1 LVHGEGDTAG
11 FVPSLIGIARTKGV
25 SAFVGDGSNR
35 WPAVHR
41 LDAARLFRLAVEA
54 APAGSRLH
62 GAGEEG
68 VPFREIAEVIGRQLK
83 LPVVSIEASDA
94 GDHFGFLG
102 PLVLL
107 DNPTSS
113 ALTRQLLGWRP
124 QGPGLIED
132 IEQGHYFTHER

>member
-1 LVHGEGDTAG
+1 
-11 FVPSLIGIARTKGV
+11 
-25 SAFVGDGSNR
+25 
-35 WPAVHR
+35 
-41 LDAARLFRLAVEA
+41 VEA
-54 APAGSRLH
+54 SPAGSRLH

-68 VPFREIAEVIGRQLK
+68 VPFREIALAIGRQLQ

-94 GDHFGFLG
+94 GDHFGFLA
-102 PLVLL
+102 PMVSA

-113 ALTRQLLGWRP
+113 ATTRQLLGWRP